1 MPHNAPNKRLT
12 AKDYPIAENRP
23 EEVTGSRGKPLA
35 SLTMEAVLSGEV
47 SMEDLR
53 ITPRALEQQAQISK
67 SVGRSTLAG
76 NFERAAEMTRLSQE
90 EVMAIYELLRPGRAA
105 SKDSLLDVAQRLRD
119 EQDAP
124 LLADFIEEAAR
135 FYEKRGLFRKR
146 Y

>member
-90 EVMAIYELLRPGRAA
+90 EIMAIYELLRPGRAA
-105 SKDSLLDVAQRLRD
+105 SKDSLLDLAQRLRD

-124 LLADFIEEAAR
+124 LLADFVEEAAR

>member
-90 EVMAIYELLRPGRAA
+90 EIMAIYELLRPGRAA
-105 SKDSLLDVAQRLRD
+105 SKDSRLDVAQRLRD

>member
-90 EVMAIYELLRPGRAA
+90 EIMAIYELLRPGRAA
-105 SKDSLLDVAQRLRD
+105 SKDSLLDVAQRLRN
-119 EQDAP
+119 EEDAP
-124 LLADFIEEAAR
+124 LLADFVEEAAR
-135 FYEKRGLFRKR
+135 FYEKRRLFRKR